1 MANSNRKDAE
11 EITLATVPKA
21 VVSRLSL
28 YLRELQQLLSEGKE
42 TVRSGELGSRL
53 GFTDAQVRK
62 DLTYFGQFGY
72 PGIGY
77 RSDELVQAIRQIL
90 GTDIEWRV
98 VIVGIGN
105 LGRALLG
112 YKGFAS
118 QGFHIVAAVD
128 ADPDKMGTVVE
139 GVEIHAIGEL
149 DKVVKQCRARLGMVA
164 VPATA
169 AQNVVDQLVEAGVEG
184 IVNFAL

>member
-72 PGIGY
+72 PESGIVRTNSCKRSGRFGHGY
-77 RSDELVQAIRQIL
+77 RMAGRDRRDRQFGPRSLGVQ
-90 GTDIEWRV
+90 
-98 VIVGIGN
+98 GICQSRFSN
-105 LGRALLG
+105 C
-112 YKGFAS
+112 
-118 QGFHIVAAVD
+118 
-128 ADPDKMGTVVE
+128 
-139 GVEIHAIGEL
+139 
-149 DKVVKQCRARLGMVA
+149 CRA
-164 VPATA
+164 
-169 AQNVVDQLVEAGVEG
+169 
-184 IVNFAL
+184 